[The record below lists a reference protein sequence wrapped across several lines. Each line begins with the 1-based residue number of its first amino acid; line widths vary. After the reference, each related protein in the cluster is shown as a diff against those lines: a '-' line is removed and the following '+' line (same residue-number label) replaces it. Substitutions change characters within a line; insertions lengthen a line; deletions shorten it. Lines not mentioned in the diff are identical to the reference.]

1 MLDTS
6 INKTQCFTTTRY
18 RQATTSHVFFPATM
32 ETELLQST
40 VLKSG
45 TQPSHHAQIMQ
56 RIMQCNGCTV
66 EKKKKKRLNFS
77 FLMTNLMFVKKL
89 HHLSM
94 LKTRHAWKRP
104 EVSPGRGG
112 EKKNMRHTKGISH
125 VLIPLFPSGTNEVI
139 NQSHGP
145 IERGKRGP
153 EAYREGGWGGQKHPE
168 NQIVLQKKCRT
179 AHNI

>member
-18 RQATTSHVFFPATM
+18 RQTTTSHVFFPATM

-66 EKKKKKRLNFS
+66 EKKKRLNFS

-112 EKKNMRHTKGISH
+112 EEKKYASHKRDKSCTHPPLPFRNKWSYQSIPRSHRERKERARGIQRGRLRRTKT
-125 VLIPLFPSGTNEVI
+125 PWKPDCFAKEV
-139 NQSHGP
+139 
-145 IERGKRGP
+145 
-153 EAYREGGWGGQKHPE
+153 
-168 NQIVLQKKCRT
+168 
-179 AHNI
+179 